1 MPKTVEVNR
10 EVSKL
15 DFPKDHNGHTIKFGT
30 FVCPEGRSFVDNVN
44 LAEPV
49 KEIRFYKN
57 GNGRISAGKN
67 NRSQYVFRDG
77 VVNDAFVLTF
87 EYMMNWL
94 KKCSNREEEISA
106 KGTEM
111 TVKDFAELEILTISI
126 RKASTIISTIALF
139 GE

>member
-1 MPKTVEVNR
+1 MPRNR
-10 EVSKL
+10 EVPKL
-15 DFPKDHNGHTIKFGT
+15 EFPKDHNGHTITFGT
-30 FVCPEGRSFVDNVN
+30 FVCPEGRSFVENVN
-44 LAEPV
+44 IAEPV
-49 KEIRFYKN
+49 NEIRFYKN

-67 NRSQYVFRDG
+67 NYAKYNFRDG

-94 KKCSNREEEISA
+94 KKCSKREEEISA

-111 TVKDFAELEILTISI
+111 TVRDFAELEVLTASI
-126 RKASTIISTIALF
+126 RKASTIISSIALF

>member
-1 MPKTVEVNR
+1 MPNR
-10 EVSKL
+10 LKKFVS
-15 DFPKDHNGHTIKFGT
+15 
-30 FVCPEGRSFVDNVN
+30 
-44 LAEPV
+44 
-49 KEIRFYKN
+49 FYKN

-106 KGTEM
+106 KVTEM

-126 RKASTIISTIALF
+126 RKASTIISSIALF
-139 GE
+139 VE